1 MFLKLNSW
9 FLSISQLHWK
19 KSFIPVFYILV
30 SGLFIYSV
38 AEVKSWGFSLISF
51 SSSPLMHNPSAS
63 PFSFAS
69 KMYSDFCSV
78 STAIPSSIHLGLCF
92 HLCSSAPSVWCG
104 QACCGP
110 GLSSLVGLPSFLC
123 NRQACLCP
131 RTFDLF
137 CLLLVSLC
145 VCSSHHIL
153 SGHTWVL
160 DTVYNVD
167 SLSPSFCVSL
177 SRSGPAVTFISCVAL
192 AQFLKPF
199 ILQGW
204 MTAPS

>member
-1 MFLKLNSW
+1 MDISDSKCSW
-9 FLSISQLHWK
+9 NWILDSSPSHSSTEK

-30 SGLFIYSV
+30 SGLFIHSV

-69 KMYSDFCSV
+69 KMYSDFCSI

-110 GLSSLVGLPSFLC
+110 GLSPPDHFSRAYLAFSLFSVISRP
-123 NRQACLCP
+123 
-131 RTFDLF
+131 
-137 CLLLVSLC
+137 VSALGPLT
-145 VCSSHHIL
+145 CS
-153 SGHTWVL
+153 
-160 DTVYNVD
+160 
-167 SLSPSFCVSL
+167 VS
-177 SRSGPAVTFISCVAL
+177 C
-192 AQFLKPF
+192 
-199 ILQGW
+199 
-204 MTAPS
+204 